1 MGEKQVEVDECTKKF
16 SEEQQSSYEYYE
28 KGTGWEAK
36 EGKATTLKSIK
47 RPKEKGNKVEHEQT

>member
-1 MGEKQVEVDECTKKF
+1 MGEKQGEVDERIKKF
-16 SEEQQSSYEYYE
+16 SEQQSSYEYYE
-28 KGTGWEAK
+28 KGTAWEAK